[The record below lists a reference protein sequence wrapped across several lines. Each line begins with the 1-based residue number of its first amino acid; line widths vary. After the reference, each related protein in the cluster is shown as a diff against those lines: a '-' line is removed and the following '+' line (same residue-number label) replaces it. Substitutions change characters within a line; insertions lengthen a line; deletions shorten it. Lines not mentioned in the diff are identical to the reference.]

1 MPASI
6 TIGIT
11 ENSTS
16 VSSNSSNV
24 TVKVTAK
31 WTSGTFD
38 HNPPKLTV
46 VIDGD
51 KYTKSVSLNPN
62 NTTSGSNTIYSK
74 TLDIEHNSDGSKK
87 LTVSASYA
95 TSTSSGT
102 VKDSLTK
109 TLTTIA
115 RKSAPTCSS
124 PLCLPWQCCF

>member
-1 MPASI
+1 LMETNTP
-6 TIGIT
+6 
-11 ENSTS
+11 
-16 VSSNSSNV
+16 
-24 TVKVTAK
+24 
-31 WTSGTFD
+31 
-38 HNPPKLTV
+38 
-46 VIDGD
+46 
-51 KYTKSVSLNPN
+51 KSVSLNPN

-115 RKSAPTCSS
+115 RKSAPTCPSSGTLGTAHHHSTRTGS
-124 PLCLPWQCCF
+124 PLPLPIR